1 MEPKTGSEIIPRLKG
16 RVALVTGA
24 ARGIGKAAAAK
35 MTREGAFVV
44 LLDTNMEELTA
55 AAQELGRLGGNAL
68 PLRADIAERRQVD
81 GAVEKALREFGRIDI
96 LVNNAG
102 QGQVTP
108 LEKVRDEDWD
118 RVVQVNLKGTFHCTQ
133 AVLPGMKEN
142 RCGKIVNISSRSS
155 LGILDRTVYG
165 ATKAGII
172 GMTRVWALELAP
184 FQINVN
190 CVAPGPV
197 ATEHFKRF
205 NPEESQRTKQLIQSI
220 PLGRMGT
227 PEDVANLISFLASEE
242 ASWIT
247 GQTIFICGGL
257 TVGMAHF

>member
-1 MEPKTGSEIIPRLKG
+1 MIPKLKG

-35 MTREGAFVV
+35 MTHEGAYVV
-44 LLDTNMEELTA
+44 LLDTAIEELTQ
-55 AAQELGRLGGNAL
+55 AAQELNRIGGKAL
-68 PLRADIAERRQVD
+68 WLLADIADREQVEV
-81 GAVEKALREFGRIDI
+81 AVEKALHEFGRIDV
-96 LVNNAG
+96 LVNNAS
-102 QGQVTP
+102 QGQAIP
-108 LEKVRDEDWD
+108 LGKIRDEDWD
-118 RVVQVNLKGTFHCTQ
+118 RVVQVNLKGTLHCTQ
-133 AVLPGMKEN
+133 AVLPSMKESH
-142 RCGKIVNISSRSS
+142 CGKIVNISSRSS

-205 NPEESQRTKQLIQSI
+205 NPEESQRTKRLIQSI
-220 PLGRMGT
+220 PLRRMGT

-257 TVGMAHF
+257 TVGMADF